1 MSTSHSDRPR
11 EMTEGNDGVFVVFE
25 GIDGAGTTSQ
35 AELYARYLRQKRR
48 LVHVTR
54 EPSAGPVGSLLRLI
68 LTRRVSLPSGSHAE
82 TMALLFA
89 ADRLDHVETEVLPLL
104 REGYVVLSDRYDLS
118 SILYQAVTAGA
129 EPTRTDDVVAWIRS
143 LNRNARRPDVTV
155 VVDVDPDVAE
165 ARRRARGGSA
175 ELFEDLDLQARLAR
189 AYRNAEEVVPGDRI
203 VHIDGGA
210 SMDDVHR
217 AIVAALLPIVEP
229 REAARSRPPR
239 R

>member
-1 MSTSHSDRPR
+1 MSASPSDRPR
-11 EMTEGNDGVFVVFE
+11 ELTEGNDGVFVVFE

-35 AELYARYLRQKRR
+35 ADLYARYLRQKRR

-54 EPSAGPVGSLLRLI
+54 EPSTGPVGSLLRLV

-89 ADRLDHVETEVLPLL
+89 ADRLDHVESEVLPLL

-129 EPTRTDDVVAWIRS
+129 EPTRTNDVVAWIRT
-143 LNRNARRPDVTV
+143 LNRHARRPDVTV
-155 VVDVDPDVAE
+155 VVDVEPDVAE
-165 ARRRARGGSA
+165 ARRRARGGPA

-189 AYRNAEEVVPGDRI
+189 AYRQAEEVVPGDRV
-203 VHIDGGA
+203 VHVDGGA
-210 SMDDVHR
+210 SMDEVHS
-217 AIVAALLPIVEP
+217 AIVAALLPVVEP
-229 REAARSRPPR
+229 RAAGA
-239 R
+239 

>member
-1 MSTSHSDRPR
+1 MSVTPSDRPR
-11 EMTEGNDGVFVVFE
+11 EMTEGNDGVFVVVE

-35 AELYARYLRQKRR
+35 AELYAKHLRAQRR

-54 EPSAGPVGSLLRLI
+54 EPSTGPVGSLLRLI

-89 ADRLDHVETEVLPLL
+89 ADRLDHVESEVLPLL
-104 REGYVVLSDRYDLS
+104 REGYVVISDRFDMS

-129 EPTRTDDVVAWIRS
+129 EPSASNDVVAWIRT
-143 LNRNARRPDVTV
+143 LNQHARRPDVTV
-155 VVDVDPDVAE
+155 VVDVSPEVAE

-189 AYRNAEEVVPGDRI
+189 AYRTAEDVVPGDHV
-203 VHIDGGA
+203 VHVNGDGSIDE
-210 SMDDVHR
+210 VHR
-217 AIVAALLPIVEP
+217 AIVQALRPVVEP
-229 REAARSRPPR
+229 RSG
-239 R
+239 